1 MNQTKVNL
9 SAEGKARL
17 LKRASLASVATAFIL
32 IMAKLAAWGATGSV
46 SILATFMDSLLDA
59 FASVINLIAVSIALK
74 PADEDHHF
82 GHGKAEQLAALAQSA
97 FIAGSGMFLILHAIE
112 SVRSDDVIDNGRIGL
127 AVMGF
132 SILCTLLLVMYQ
144 TYVVKRTGSMAIATD
159 SMHYKMDLLTNLG
172 VVLALFLA
180 ASGYPLT
187 DPVIGIVI
195 AIYMIFSVGKVAWD
209 AVQMLMDRALSP
221 EQDQQIRDHVMKI
234 DGVLGMHNLRT
245 RMSGVRPI
253 IQFDLDLDGDLSL
266 REAHSIG
273 KRTEKRLLNEIPD
286 ADITIHLDPEKRE

>member
-1 MNQTKVNL
+1 M
-9 SAEGKARL
+9 
-17 LKRASLASVATAFIL
+17 ASVATAFIL